1 MTIGEIRAK
10 KNALRKKYKKIRVE
24 ITSENKSGLDLAMTQ
39 TVLSSMSYKYCKT
52 LLLFSSFGDEPDTTE
67 IAKKALAEQIPVREL
82 ILQEKILSEEAL
94 NRILDVHSMT
104 APGISGKDLLAHRDE
119 G

>member
-1 MTIGEIRAK
+1 MTFADNCVCDITVNEERCQQLVDSSAGIVTALCPHIGYSHAAK
-10 KNALRKKYKKIRVE
+10 
-24 ITSENKSGLDLAMTQ
+24 
-39 TVLSSMSYKYCKT
+39 
-52 LLLFSSFGDEPDTTE
+52 

-94 NRILDVHSMT
+94 NQILDVHSMT